1 MPQARGTPA
10 APERPDGGGGDVAVQ
25 QAQHGGARHR
35 ASAARSDQASMRRS
49 NMGLIL
55 RHLRDHAG
63 QSRARVA
70 AETGLS
76 KATTSSL
83 IGDLVERGLVTEG
96 ELHRAGSVGR
106 PGLALHLDGRHL
118 CGVGL
123 EINVDYL
130 SVNALDLTGTVLH
143 QATRPIDAASRSVD
157 EVLAEVAD
165 FLKSTMRSVR
175 GRGVRTV
182 AIAIAAPGSID
193 IETGEVQFAPN
204 VGWRDVALVKGLAR
218 RLGRTPPPIF
228 LENDAKLGAVAEFAA
243 VSRSGVRDL
252 LYITGDV
259 GVGGGIITDG
269 RLLRGFSGFAGE
281 IGHLPLDREGRRC
294 ACGRQGCWETMVG
307 LNTFL
312 ALVADP
318 GDEVRDT
325 ERPLEG
331 RLAEIGS
338 RADAGDERVL
348 AAIGTIADGLGVGVS
363 LLVDILNPQL
373 VILGGYFAYLADRLV
388 GPVTAHLAER
398 RMSPEAECAVSGSTL
413 GLTSAA
419 RGGAHLALDT
429 VFRDPVNVGQARANV
444 HSA

>member
-1 MPQARGTPA
+1 MLRSGPSTRDRT
-10 APERPDGGGGDVAVQ
+10 
-25 QAQHGGARHR
+25 GGADEEGTVAPPQGHPGATRQR
-35 ASAARSDQASMRRS
+35 LGAGRSDQASMRRS

-130 SVNALDLTGTVLH
+130 SVNALDLTGAVLVE
-143 QATRPIDAASRSVD
+143 ATRPIDAAALSVD
-157 EVLAEVAD
+157 EVLEEVAE
-165 FLKSTMRSVR
+165 LLRATMSSLRR
-175 GRGVRTV
+175 RGVRAV
-182 AIAIAAPGSID
+182 AIAVAAPGSID
-193 IETGEVQFAPN
+193 IDAGQVQFAPN
-204 VGWRDVALVKGLAR
+204 VGWRDVALVKGLGR
-218 RLGRTPPPIF
+218 RLGRAAPPIM
-228 LENDAKLGAVAEFAA
+228 LENDAKLGAVAEYAG
-243 VSRSGVRDL
+243 VSHSGVRDL
-252 LYITGDV
+252 LYVTGDV

-281 IGHLPLDREGRRC
+281 IGHLPLDPQPRAC
-294 ACGRQGCWETMVG
+294 ACGRMGCWETMVG
-307 LNTFL
+307 LAAFL
-312 ALVADP
+312 RLVADP
-318 GDEVRDT
+318 GDPVRDT
-325 ERPLEG
+325 ERALEV
-331 RLAEIGS
+331 RLAEIRS
-338 RADAGDERVL
+338 RADSGDERTL
-348 AAIGTIADGLGVGVS
+348 AAIGTIAEGLGLGVS
-363 LLVDILNPQL
+363 FLVDILNPRL

-388 GPVTAHLAER
+388 GPVTDYLAER
-398 RMSPEAECAVSGSTL
+398 RMSSEAECAVTGSTL

-429 VFRDPVNVGQARANV
+429 VFRDPVSVGPGSKA

>member
-1 MPQARGTPA
+1 VA
-10 APERPDGGGGDVAVQ
+10 APQVQPGATRQRVA
-25 QAQHGGARHR
+25 AG
-35 ASAARSDQASMRRS
+35 RSDQASMRRS

-130 SVNALDLTGTVLH
+130 SITALDLTGTVLVE
-143 QATRPIDAASRSVD
+143 ATRPIDAAARSVD

-165 FLKSTMRSVR
+165 FLRSTMKSVR
-175 GRGVRTV
+175 RRGVRTV
-182 AIAIAAPGSID
+182 AVAVAAPGSID
-193 IETGEVQFAPN
+193 IDTGVVQFAPN

-218 RLGRTPPPIF
+218 RLGRTAPPIF
-228 LENDAKLGAVAEFAA
+228 LENDAKLGAVAEYAEL
-243 VSRSGVRDL
+243 SHSGVRDL
-252 LYITGDV
+252 LYVTGDV

-281 IGHLPLDREGRRC
+281 IGHLPLDPQPRPC
-294 ACGRQGCWETMVG
+294 ACGRTGCWETMVG
-307 LNTFL
+307 LAAFL
-312 ALVADP
+312 RLVADP
-318 GDEVRDT
+318 GDPVRDT
-325 ERPLEG
+325 ARALED
-331 RLAEIGS
+331 RLAEIRS
-338 RADAGDERVL
+338 RADHGDERTL
-348 AAIGTIADGLGVGVS
+348 AAIGTIAEGLGVGVS
-363 LLVDILNPQL
+363 FLVDILNPRL

-388 GPVTAHLAER
+388 GPVSAYLAGR
-398 RMSPEAECAVSGSTL
+398 SMSSEAECAVKGSTL

-419 RGGAHLALDT
+419 RGGAHLALET
-429 VFRDPVNVGQARANV
+429 VFRDPVNVGEAEARA